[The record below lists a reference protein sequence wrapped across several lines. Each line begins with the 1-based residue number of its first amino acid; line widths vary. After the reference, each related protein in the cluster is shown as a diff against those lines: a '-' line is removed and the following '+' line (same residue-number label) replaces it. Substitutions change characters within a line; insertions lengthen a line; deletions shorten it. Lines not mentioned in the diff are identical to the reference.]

1 MALIH
6 ILAIAIV
13 ALIVFLMFLIFKNVV
28 MLIINSVIGLFA
40 LFGLNALFDVGVKVN
55 IWSVL
60 ITAIGGIIGFAI
72 VLILHFLHVAF

>member
-1 MALIH
+1 MAFIH

-13 ALIVFLMFLIFKNVV
+13 ALVVVLVFLIFKNIV

-40 LFGLNALFDVGVKVN
+40 LFGVNVLFDLGIKVN

-60 ITAIGGIIGFAI
+60 ITAIGGIIGLAV